1 MCRLFALHAGADP
14 VSATFWLLD
23 APDSLR
29 EQSHREPDG
38 AGIGVFDPNGNP
50 VIDKQPIAAWDDAEF
65 ARQAKIAH
73 SRTFLAHVRYAST
86 GAHTVANTHPFAQD
100 GRLFAHNGAFG
111 GLELL
116 DARLVDLDAWN
127 LVGGQTDSERMFAL
141 ITAHARRNA
150 AAGGRDLGAAI
161 TEAVGWIADN
171 LPVFA
176 LNLII
181 ATPDDVWALR
191 YPDTHELYVLD
202 RTRSAQH
209 LEVSSPRIRTR
220 SDELSGAPA
229 VIIASEPMDG
239 ETGWR
244 LVDSGELLHI
254 AADLTITSSH
264 PLPASP
270 RHQLG
275 LTDLSPTAA
284 ASQGAAA
291 QKTT

>member
-1 MCRLFALHAGADP
+1 
-14 VSATFWLLD
+14 
-23 APDSLR
+23 
-29 EQSHREPDG
+29 
-38 AGIGVFDPNGNP
+38 
-50 VIDKQPIAAWDDAEF
+50 
-65 ARQAKIAH
+65 
-73 SRTFLAHVRYAST
+73 
-86 GAHTVANTHPFAQD
+86 
-100 GRLFAHNGAFG
+100 
-111 GLELL
+111 
-116 DARLVDLDAWN
+116 
-127 LVGGQTDSERMFAL
+127 
-141 ITAHARRNA
+141 
-150 AAGGRDLGAAI
+150 
-161 TEAVGWIADN
+161 VGWIADN

-244 LVDSGELLHI
+244 LVEPGELLHI

-270 RHQLG
+270 RHQLT

>member
-1 MCRLFALHAGADP
+1 
-14 VSATFWLLD
+14 
-23 APDSLR
+23 
-29 EQSHREPDG
+29 
-38 AGIGVFDPNGNP
+38 
-50 VIDKQPIAAWDDAEF
+50 VIDKQPIAAWADAEF

-86 GAHTVANTHPFAQD
+86 GAHTVGNTHPFAQD

-111 GLELL
+111 GLDLL
-116 DARLVDLDAWN
+116 DARLADLDAAN

-141 ITAHARRNA
+141 ITAQARRGGDLA
-150 AAGGRDLGAAI
+150 DAISAAG
-161 TEAVGWIADN
+161 GWIADH

-191 YPDTHELYVLD
+191 YPATHELYVLD
-202 RTRSAQH
+202 RTRSAQK

-244 LVDSGELLHI
+244 LLDSGELLHI
-254 AADLTITSSH
+254 TADLTITSSH
-264 PLPASP
+264 PLPVSP
-270 RHQLG
+270 RHQLT

-284 ASQGAAA
+284 ASQGPAA
-291 QKTT
+291 QTTW